1 MAEHFDPLQYKE
13 LLQAYI
19 TLTEHSEN
27 LGFEF
32 SSNSLSEVL
41 SNIPEIVVRCIDD
54 ITRQFLSELF
64 DQKKS
69 PKKPSSKGAKKKKK
83 QGQHKPS
90 SKSTKNKSVHGA
102 LSTAAKAIEDVK
114 NGFERLTDLMHT
126 YYLLVQWHRDPFNP
140 NNDDVEYL
148 HRCGIDDDDD
158 SDDDDDYNEENEH
171 PRNSE
176 GSVAGVSA
184 KLKKLLSPRTK
195 RSSSISSES
204 SVTTQRSRY
213 SQVLCETGMTLLR
226 YRKIVWEN
234 MQQNVM
240 EVLDRLDMTYGE
252 VPDFV
257 VHHFLFGC

>member
-13 LLQAYI
+13 LLHAYI
-19 TLTEHSEN
+19 TLAEHSEN

-69 PKKPSSKGAKKKKK
+69 PKKSSKSSSKKKKK
-83 QGQHKPS
+83 HGQKLP
-90 SKSTKNKSVHGA
+90 SKSTNKNAVQQGA

-114 NGFERLTDLMHT
+114 SSFERLTDLMHT

-140 NNDDVEYL
+140 KNDDVEYL

-158 SDDDDDYNEENEH
+158 DDDDDDYNEENEH

-195 RSSSISSES
+195 RSSSISSEN

-234 MQQNVM
+234 MQQNVV
-240 EVLDRLDMTYGE
+240 EVLDRLDMTYGR

-257 VHHFLFGC
+257 NYYFIYF